1 MSKIYLIGDS
11 HIGLG
16 YPNSVDKWYK
26 VHQEYFSEFL
36 IPTLKK
42 RIQPGDIIVH
52 LGDLFDNR
60 NVIPINLLNYG
71 MDVVE
76 ELSKIAPTHI
86 IIGNHDLWSKSASE
100 INSIRP
106 FRYIPNVTIYDKVT
120 KIEYNGKKILM
131 MPYIEKRLEQI
142 KSIDENRDCEYLF
155 CHSDLNGCKMH
166 LTSVAHKNSDKID
179 IENFSAFK
187 GVYSGHIHL
196 VQSNKNFTFVGSI
209 FQMDRNDFGDQ
220 KGIFVIDTE
229 DNTEEF
235 IPNNISPVFKKVRVI
250 DEDVVEILETLKK
263 DRVKLR
269 RVGEILLG
277 NIDSQEDIQVI
288 ESLLAIANK
297 FENNNKDKSGANKIL
312 ATYKSIS
319 NDLSEKI
326 DELIKEKIIV
336 ASATKVITVEDNK
349 DIISFKVGSSFKK
362 KLEDFFQTKDGE
374 AQLSV
379 LEELLSTKKK
389 NSLATQTV

>member
-26 VHQEYFSEFL
+26 VHKEYFSDFL
-36 IPTLKK
+36 IPTLKQ
-42 RIQPGDIIVH
+42 RIKPGDIIVH

-120 KIEYNGKKILM
+120 KIDYNGKKILM

-142 KSIDENRDCEYLF
+142 KAIDENRDCEYLF

-179 IENFSAFK
+179 IEDFK
-187 GVYSGHIHL
+187 PFKKVRSGHIHL
-196 VQSNKNFTFVGSI
+196 VQSNNNFTFVGSV
-209 FQMDRNDFGDQ
+209 FQMDRNDLGDQ
-220 KGIFVIDTE
+220 KGIFVIDTIDE
-229 DNTEEF
+229 SEQF
-235 IPNNISPVFKKVRVI
+235 FPNIISPVFKKFSVREESDIEELDTIKNTKDYI
-250 DEDVVEILETLKK
+250 DLI
-263 DRVKLR
+263 
-269 RVGEILLG
+269 
-277 NIDSQEDIQVI
+277 
-288 ESLLAIANK
+288 
-297 FENNNKDKSGANKIL
+297 
-312 ATYKSIS
+312 IS
-319 NDLSEKI
+319 NNL
-326 DELIKEKIIV
+326 LIIHI
-336 ASATKVITVEDNK
+336 
-349 DIISFKVGSSFKK
+349 
-362 KLEDFFQTKDGE
+362 
-374 AQLSV
+374 
-379 LEELLSTKKK
+379 
-389 NSLATQTV
+389 NS